1 MHGGGSL
8 SLAHSDEDIEKIIKA
23 ARKVGREMVRP

>member
-1 MHGGGSL
+1 MHGGGCL

-23 ARKVGREMVRP
+23 ARKVAREMKRG